1 MYKRQPLVP
10 FAGEEQLRPLL
21 EGQNSSEVWVLLLS
35 SIVKLL
41 MLGLCLETGWRGG
54 VFFPLF
60 LVACALGMGLHLLL
74 PDLGS
79 LGSWCGALT
88 GALYRCVLPAPL
100 AVLVLGVALLQ
111 GHGTA
116 GLLVG
121 LGMAQ
126 LIRGRAER
134 DGSPPLRP

>member
-1 MYKRQPLVP
+1 MHWLPLVP
-10 FAGEEQLRPLL
+10 FAGEEQLQPLL
-21 EGQNSSEVWVLLLS
+21 EGQNSSEAWVLLLS

-60 LVACALGMGLHLLL
+60 LVACALGMGMHLLL

-88 GALYRCVLPAPL
+88 GALYRFVLLAPWRFWCWDLPSCKATEQLGCWWAL
-100 AVLVLGVALLQ
+100 AW
-111 GHGTA
+111 
-116 GLLVG
+116 
-121 LGMAQ
+121 
-126 LIRGRAER
+126 R
-134 DGSPPLRP
+134 S